1 MGRRIIVRRIEKTV
15 GLALKRSQNGLY
27 QSREYMK
34 MVSVEHGVKKCTC
47 RESNPGLIR
56 GRDTSYHLTTSAH
69 SYYHRDHLSWAQT
82 SEPSHQKWRSSLSR
96 CHQGGESLLVGTW
109 SSSVI
114 KRWHIRTSRGHLH
127 VKVSSVSLK
136 EKSWH
141 LRIASICLA
150 LLFSSLLCSALLFS
164 AL

>member
-1 MGRRIIVRRIEKTV
+1 M
-15 GLALKRSQNGLY
+15 GLALKRSQKGLY

-82 SEPSHQKWRSSLSR
+82 SEPSHQKWRTSLSR

-150 LLFSSLLCSALLFS
+150 LLFSSLLCTALLCTVKD
-164 AL
+164 